1 MIYSLIIQS
10 EAVSDLKEAFEWYE
24 LKKPGLGFEF
34 IDEVEEVYA
43 KLCEHPLNYSAIK
56 QHFRKIKIH
65 RFPYLVIY
73 EMEDSKIIVTA
84 ITHIKRETRPNP
96 Q

>member
-1 MIYSLIIQS
+1 T
-10 EAVSDLKEAFEWYE
+10 FEWYE
-24 LKKPGLGFEF
+24 LKKPGSEFEF
-34 IDEVEEVYA
+34 IGEVEAVYA
-43 KLCEHPLNYSAIK
+43 KLCEHPLNYSAIS

-73 EMEDSKIIVTA
+73 EMENNEIFITA
-84 ITHIKRETRPNP
+84 ITHVKRKSKPNP